1 MQTRKIQIRNSEL
14 DQKTWRCEMPTNLNQ
29 GEKKKNTE
37 EKETSQKWTQAVA
50 IRESDKYKRQRR
62 SNIHIRWTVFL

>member
-1 MQTRKIQIRNSEL
+1 
-14 DQKTWRCEMPTNLNQ
+14 MPTNLNQ